1 MATREVTFTVDNAII
16 TIVEDDVTG
25 TLTVSYE
32 LDADSNGDFRGFFF
46 QPTVDV
52 ESLTAVGVGVTEFL
66 GDPDGVSD
74 LGQGANIQGVVGN
87 ALDPT
92 FGVEIGGP
100 GNGQGTIES
109 GSFVISSTDGPLTL
123 EDLGTQMG
131 LRITGGDAAGKFL
144 ADIPAAPLVADDE
157 AYVELA
163 DSVGIDVAANDTD
176 ADGNLDPTTV
186 SITDPP
192 DLGTAVVNPDGTV
205 TYADTIIDT
214 PADDS
219 VDDTF
224 QYQIEDTDG
233 NTGQGDV
240 LVHVID
246 PLLEEQVD
254 SDVSPNGQSLSLTVE
269 TEDRTANASS
279 FVNVDIVTGELDE
292 VDANVAFVYDA
303 SGSIPPASYAEQ
315 IEAIQDTIDLLRTQF
330 TSAEN
335 DVTVQLIRFSG
346 DADASA
352 EFDLFDSAL
361 DDIGALTIT
370 DQVFGLTNYEAAL
383 DLATDFFD
391 SVDPTGT
398 EDNFVFFASDGVPT
412 VDDSGGNPAT
422 TFLDEAAE
430 LQGQAAVTA
439 VGFGNAGIDLAT
451 LDQVDN
457 TGGGEI
463 VGSAEELD
471 EVFAASPLFN
481 AVLVD
486 FDLTLSVD
494 GGTAIVLAD
503 EVGDL
508 TNNGGGDYSLD
519 LASVTGLIGAQSSDN
534 VFTAVAV
541 FDTDGDLTTDADQMT
556 LTTVN
561 TVQGAVPD
569 LFWF

>member
-1 MATREVTFTVDNAII
+1 MAT
-16 TIVEDDVTG
+16 
-25 TLTVSYE
+25 
-32 LDADSNGDFRGFFF
+32 FRGFFF

-74 LGQGANIQGVVGN
+74 LGQGANIHGVVGN
-87 ALDPT
+87 ALDAT

-176 ADGNLDPTTV
+176 ADGNLDPTSV

-233 NTGQGDV
+233 NSGQGDV

-254 SDVSPNGQSLSLTVE
+254 SDVSPNAQLLSLTVE
-269 TEDRTANASS
+269 TEDRTANNSS
-279 FVNVDIVTGELDE
+279 FVNVDIVTGDLDE
-292 VDANVAFVYDA
+292 VDVNVAFVFDA
-303 SGSIPPASYAEQ
+303 SGSISAGDYAEQ

-330 TSAEN
+330 TGAQN
-335 DVTVQLIRFSG
+335 DVDVQLIRFAD
-346 DADASA
+346 DADASST
-352 EFDLFDSAL
+352 FDLFDTSL
-361 DDIGALTIT
+361 DDITALGIT
-370 DQVFGLTNYEAAL
+370 TQTGGLTNYEAAL
-383 DLATDFFD
+383 DLTTDFFD
-391 SVDPTGT
+391 GVDPSGT
-398 EDNFVFFASDGVPT
+398 EDNFVLFVSDGEPT
-412 VDDSGGNPAT
+412 AGGS
-422 TFLDEAAE
+422 FLDEAAE
-430 LQGQAAVTA
+430 LQAQASVTA
-439 VGFGNAGIDLAT
+439 VGFGGAVNLAT
-451 LDQVDN
+451 LDSVDN
-457 TGGGEI
+457 TGGAEI
-463 VGSAEELD
+463 VPDAESVSD
-471 EVFAASPLFN
+471 VFAASPVFDAILF
-481 AVLVD
+481 D

-494 GGTAIVLAD
+494 GGPAIVLAD
-503 EVGDL
+503 EVSDL

-519 LASVTGLIGAQSSDN
+519 LATVGGLIGAESSAN
-534 VFTAVAV
+534 VFTATAV
-541 FDTDGDLTTDADQMT
+541 FDTDGDLATDADRLT

-561 TVQGAVPD
+561 TVEGAVPD